1 MGNVW
6 DKSIV
11 KKDEVEKNISK
22 INEITKNFS
31 LIELTGFFLVFSVSE
46 KKMSNK
52 IIKVTVKKFNPN
64 KGIVEDKKE
73 KIRLTIDEFYS
84 YYNALMNSL
93 SSFYQTRFEEKLTA
107 MKKEDVDNL
116 GIDESSLCPICDERK
131 VEISLPCSHFFC
143 EKCINDWVIKSDT
156 CPLCRFKLKY
166 KNNSKQGAPSD
177 IEGIDKW
184 SVLTNDDNTKQE
196 IKKDNIDI
204 LLKLT
209 RHFFGT
215 KEK

>member
-143 EKCINDWVIKSDT
+143 EQCIKQWVIKSDS
-156 CPLCRFKLKY
+156 CPLCRCKLKHSQ
-166 KNNSKQGAPSD
+166 KEEKETPAG
-177 IEGIDKW
+177 IEGTDRW
-184 SVLTNDDNTKQE
+184 SILSNDNNINQE
-196 IKKDNIDI
+196 IKKDSIDI
-204 LLKLT
+204 FLK
-209 RHFFGT
+209 
-215 KEK
+215 